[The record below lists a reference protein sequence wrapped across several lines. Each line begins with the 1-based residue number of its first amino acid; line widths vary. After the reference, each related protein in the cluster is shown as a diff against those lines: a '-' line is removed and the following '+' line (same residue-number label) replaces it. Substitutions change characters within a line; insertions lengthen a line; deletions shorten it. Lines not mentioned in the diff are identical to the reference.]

1 MNGKDLMEG
10 IGFVNGKYIEEA
22 ETMAFPGT
30 GKIRHFSG
38 RRLVQIGMAAAL
50 ALMLVGCAVAYVL
63 SIKDMKV
70 GDEEVTMPVY
80 NEYLEFQGN
89 ETIPL
94 QVLSLSGIKG
104 SDSYRATQEWFS
116 FMQSYDPDRK
126 IQGSV
131 WGNYP
136 EFPEE
141 YAAYAPYSQEMVDK
155 IDVIA
160 DKYSLKLVGAPV
172 ELHSGRRF
180 YQELGIDSLLM
191 PDSRAQISVEHANGY
206 EGGSF
211 MVTLF
216 YMNMPEGSGQWPYR
230 MTNMLYFNKKDC
242 FNPYTMSIGEENWT
256 EWTYTTASGYPV
268 LLMRSEGLGWII
280 CDREDATM
288 AIRVELSREAWSQDE
303 GKTWSDTVYMT
314 DRQFEMVADAF
325 DFTVEPHYQGAV
337 NAFEGVDPSNH
348 VQTQN
353 GYTIAL
359 KSALSDGRRAVI
371 TLAVTAPEGV
381 DLTRVTREGY
391 EEEGLGIFCG
401 NDFFEALTR
410 KGQEGTH
417 TGSGTHYVQEDGD
430 GLANTQ
436 DIVIEM
442 NLDNDGEPCFAPGEV
457 WTLFWEDL
465 RATCWDNDKNQETV
479 LWSVEGN
486 WIFDFT
492 FEGDFR
498 AREMIREPVTVNVP
512 IGWDYKGDDVYGDAV
527 IESFLLRS
535 MSATVT
541 FREKS
546 GDLSDYKNEK
556 YVAVVMKDGTE
567 VTLHESSQS
576 FNVIIM
582 DAESPIDPDQ
592 VDHVRLVDGTK
603 LMISNS

>member
-1 MNGKDLMEG
+1 MEMYTVFSAVLG
-10 IGFVNGKYIEEA
+10 YGAVIG
-22 ETMAFPGT
+22 
-30 GKIRHFSG
+30 
-38 RRLVQIGMAAAL
+38 
-50 ALMLVGCAVAYVL
+50 
-63 SIKDMKV
+63 
-70 GDEEVTMPVY
+70 
-80 NEYLEFQGN
+80 
-89 ETIPL
+89 
-94 QVLSLSGIKG
+94 
-104 SDSYRATQEWFS
+104 
-116 FMQSYDPDRK
+116 
-126 IQGSV
+126 
-131 WGNYP
+131 
-136 EFPEE
+136 
-141 YAAYAPYSQEMVDK
+141 
-155 IDVIA
+155 
-160 DKYSLKLVGAPV
+160 
-172 ELHSGRRF
+172 
-180 YQELGIDSLLM
+180 
-191 PDSRAQISVEHANGY
+191 
-206 EGGSF
+206 
-211 MVTLF
+211 
-216 YMNMPEGSGQWPYR
+216 R
-230 MTNMLYFNKKDC
+230 M
-242 FNPYTMSIGEENWT
+242 E
-256 EWTYTTASGYPV
+256 
-268 LLMRSEGLGWII
+268 REGL
-280 CDREDATM
+280 A
-288 AIRVELSREAWSQDE
+288 
-303 GKTWSDTVYMT
+303 
-314 DRQFEMVADAF
+314 
-325 DFTVEPHYQGAV
+325 
-337 NAFEGVDPSNH
+337 
-348 VQTQN
+348 
-353 GYTIAL
+353 
-359 KSALSDGRRAVI
+359 ALSDGRRAVI
-371 TLAVTAPEGV
+371 TLGVTAPEGV

-391 EEEGLGIFCG
+391 EEEGLGLFCG

-442 NLDNDGEPCFAPGEV
+442 NLDNDGDPCFAPGEV

-465 RATCWDNDKNQETV
+465 RATYWDNDKNQETV

-498 AREMIREPVTVNVP
+498 AQEMIREPVTVNVP